1 MAAYL
6 TLDDLIRRF
15 GRDEMLGIAEDKDDE
30 SRDAIDQVKVAD
42 AIQDAVGEI
51 DSALAGGGYRLPLAS
66 VPPLLT
72 AYGCDIARYRLY
84 DNRATDQVT
93 KRYDD
98 AIKALRLVANGT
110 LKLGLPK
117 VDDEVTSAGTVT
129 MEPGRRHFPGGVF

>member
-6 TLDDLIRRF
+6 TLDDLVRRF
-15 GRDEMLGIAEDKDDE
+15 GQDEILDLAEDKADDTGE
-30 SRDAIDQVKVAD
+30 TIDQDKVD
-42 AIQDAVGEI
+42 RAIQDATGEI

-66 VPPLLT
+66 VPPILT

-98 AIKALRLVANGT
+98 AIKALRAIASGS

-117 VDDEVTSAGTVT
+117 VDDDVTSAGDVV
-129 MEPGRRHFPGGVF
+129 MMPGRRTFPGGVF

>member
-15 GRDEMLGIAEDKDDE
+15 DRNEILDLAEDKSDDTGE
-30 SRDAIDQVKVAD
+30 TIDQVKVGD
-42 AIQDAVGEI
+42 AIQDATGEI

-66 VPPLLT
+66 VPPILT

-84 DNRATDQVT
+84 DNRATEQVT

-98 AIKALRLVANGT
+98 AIKALRLIASGVV
-110 LKLGLPK
+110 KLGLQK
-117 VDDEVTSAGTVT
+117 VDDDVTSAGDV
-129 MEPGRRHFPGGVF
+129 MMVPGRRTFPGGVF

>member
-15 GRDEMLGIAEDKDDE
+15 DREEILDLAEDKDDE
-30 SRDAIDQVKVAD
+30 TGETIDQDKVD
-42 AIQDAVGEI
+42 RAIQDATGEI

-66 VPPLLT
+66 VPPILT

-84 DNRATDQVT
+84 DNRATEQVT

-98 AIKALRLVANGT
+98 AIKALRAVANGT

-117 VDDEVTSAGTVT
+117 VDDDITSAGDVQ
-129 MEPGRRHFPGGVF
+129 MMPGRRTFPGGVF

>member
-15 GRDEMLGIAEDKDDE
+15 DRNEILDLAEDKSDDTGE
-30 SRDAIDQVKVAD
+30 TIDQVKVGD
-42 AIQDAVGEI
+42 AIQDATGEI

-66 VPPLLT
+66 VPPILT

-84 DNRATDQVT
+84 DNRATEQVT

-98 AIKALRLVANGT
+98 AIKALRLIASGVV
-110 LKLGLPK
+110 KLGLPK
-117 VDDEVTSAGTVT
+117 VDDDVTSAGDV
-129 MEPGRRHFPGGVF
+129 MMVPGRRTFPGGVF

>member
-15 GRDEMLGIAEDKDDE
+15 DRNEILDLAEDKSDDTGE
-30 SRDAIDQVKVAD
+30 TIDQVKVGD
-42 AIQDAVGEI
+42 AIQDATGEI

-66 VPPLLT
+66 VPPILT

-84 DNRATDQVT
+84 DNRATEQVT

-98 AIKALRLVANGT
+98 AIKALRLIASGVV
-110 LKLGLPK
+110 KLGLPM
-117 VDDEVTSAGTVT
+117 VDDDVTSAGDV
-129 MEPGRRHFPGGVF
+129 MMVPGRRTFPGGVF